1 MKHRLAV
8 LTLSVTVLLAGCTMW
23 REHQVSEDVIAR
35 LMGQNAADLFRL
47 PARRAAERVVS

>member
-1 MKHRLAV
+1 ML
-8 LTLSVTVLLAGCTMW
+8 